1 PAGGLERREH
11 PAVCVMGQPGGRLIG
26 SRPPAALDLER
37 VFERAATLGVAMEIN
52 AQPDRMDLTDLN
64 ARLAKERGVRLVIST
79 DAHATAQLDYIR
91 YGVFAARRAGLTPDD
106 VLNTLPYERFRKS
119 IRKGGTPALV
129 GAAAKS
135 AAHGNG
141 VAKNSAAA
149 KRPAPGKP
157 PQRARKAG
165 APAAKPT
172 ARAGKQRAGAR
183 KAKARRS

>member
-1 PAGGLERREH
+1 
-11 PAVCVMGQPGGRLIG
+11 M
-26 SRPPAALDLER
+26 
-37 VFERAATLGVAMEIN
+37 FERAAALGVAMEIN

-91 YGVFAARRAGLTPDD
+91 YGVFAARRAGLTRDD

-141 VAKNSAAA
+141 VAEARAAAKPGAAA

-157 PQRARKAG
+157 PRRARKAG
-165 APAAKPT
+165 APAAKPA

-183 KAKARRS
+183 KTKARRS